1 MLISSAFFSMKVVMT
16 TIDTDDDD
24 DGDGDGDDVFYV
36 KETTLMMFFVNIIYY
51 MIDDM
56 IRSDKI

>member
-1 MLISSAFFSMKVVMT
+1 MKVVMT

-24 DGDGDGDDVFYV
+24 GDGDGDGDDVFYV

-56 IRSDKI
+56 IRSDKIW

>member
-16 TIDTDDDD
+16 TIDTDDD

>member
-36 KETTLMMFFVNIIYY
+36 
-51 MIDDM
+51 
-56 IRSDKI
+56 